1 VSYDAVAVGAGSAGC
16 VLAARLSEDPSC
28 KVLLLEAGPDYPTRP
43 RLPLDIADAGRLP
56 SNHTSDHDWGLVS
69 VDGPHGRPAVPL
81 VRGRVVGGS
90 SAVNGTFA
98 MRGFPQDYDD
108 WGRAGNPGWGADAAL
123 ASFCRLETDL
133 DFGDASWHGDRGPVP
148 VRRYQP
154 GEQSVLARTFLAAAT
169 AAGHSEVR
177 DHNRPGAVGAGPL
190 PVNAVD
196 RLRMSAALTHLEPA
210 RTRANL
216 TIRPDTEVDRVELA
230 GQRVTG
236 IRLVGGERIAA
247 DLVVLASGAYGSPA
261 VLLRSGIGPAR
272 SARDLGIDP
281 VVDLPGVGRNLVDH
295 PLVSFPVP
303 VPSEPAQRPHA
314 QNMVTW
320 RSDGQDGPADL
331 HLFAWVPHLPARP
344 GGDQLAPVL
353 VGLLDP
359 ESRGELR
366 IDSANPTAPPR
377 IDPGWLT
384 DPAGH
389 DLHRLVIGVRQMRR
403 ILDTPPF
410 RSYAGRPVSVRAAFP
425 DDDELRPALRRL
437 VRTYHHPV
445 GTCRMGHDPD
455 GGAVVDAWG
464 RVHGLAGLVV
474 ADASI
479 MPRIPRANTHLPTM
493 MIAERIAQDLMT
505 TSEPG
510 AAARSTP

>member
-1 VSYDAVAVGAGSAGC
+1 VSFDAVVVGAGSAGC
-16 VLAARLSEDPSC
+16 VLAARLSEDPSRE
-28 KVLLLEAGPDYPTRP
+28 VLLLEAGPDYPARP

-56 SNHTSDHDWGLVS
+56 SNHTSDHDRALVS
-69 VDGPHGRPAVPL
+69 VDGPQGRAAVPL

-108 WGRAGNPGWGADAAL
+108 WGRAGNPGWGADAVL
-123 ASFCRLETDL
+123 AAFCLLETDL
-133 DFGDASWHGDRGPVP
+133 DFGAASWHGDCGPVP
-148 VRRYQP
+148 VRRYPP
-154 GEQSVLARTFLAAAT
+154 GEQSVLTRTFLAAAT
-169 AAGHSEVR
+169 AAGHCEVR

-196 RLRMSAALTHLEPA
+196 RLRLSAALTHLEPA
-210 RTRANL
+210 RPRDNL
-216 TIRPDTEVDRVELA
+216 TIRADTEVDRVELA
-230 GQRVTG
+230 GHRVTG
-236 IRLVGGERIAA
+236 IRLVGGERITA
-247 DLVVLASGAYGSPA
+247 DRVVLASGAYGSPA

-272 SARDLGIDP
+272 SARALDIGP
-281 VVDLPGVGRNLVDH
+281 VVDLPGVGRNLTDH
-295 PLVSFPVP
+295 PLISFPVP
-303 VPSEPAQRPHA
+303 VPAEPAQRPHA

-331 HLFAWVPHLPARP
+331 HLFAWGPHLPARP
-344 GGDQLAPVL
+344 GGVQLAPVL

-366 IDSANPTAPPR
+366 LDSANPTARPL

-389 DLHRLVIGVRQMRR
+389 DLHRLVTGVQQIRR

-410 RSYAGRPVSVRAAFP
+410 RAYVRRSDSLTAIP
-425 DDDELRPALRRL
+425 DDDELEPALRGL

-445 GTCRMGHDPD
+445 GTCRMGQDPD
-455 GGAVVDAWG
+455 VGAVVDAWG
-464 RVHGLAGLVV
+464 HVHGIAGLVV

-493 MIAERIAQDLMT
+493 MIAERIAQNLMT

-510 AAARSTP
+510 AAARNTP

>member
-1 VSYDAVAVGAGSAGC
+1 VSFDAVVVGAGSAGC
-16 VLAARLSEDPSC
+16 VLAARLSEDPSRE
-28 KVLLLEAGPDYPTRP
+28 VLLLEAGPDYPARP

-56 SNHTSDHDWGLVS
+56 SNHTSDHDWALVS
-69 VDGPHGRPAVPL
+69 VDGPQGRAAVPL

-108 WGRAGNPGWGADAAL
+108 WGRAGNLGWGADAVL
-123 ASFCRLETDL
+123 AAFCLLETDL
-133 DFGDASWHGDRGPVP
+133 DFGAASWHGDCGPVP
-148 VRRYQP
+148 VRRYPP
-154 GEQSVLARTFLAAAT
+154 GEQSVLTRTFLAAAT
-169 AAGHSEVR
+169 AAGHCEVR

-196 RLRMSAALTHLEPA
+196 RLRLSAALTHLEPA
-210 RTRANL
+210 RPRDNL
-216 TIRPDTEVDRVELA
+216 TIRADTEVDRVELA
-230 GQRVTG
+230 GHRVTG
-236 IRLVGGERIAA
+236 IRLVGGERITA
-247 DLVVLASGAYGSPA
+247 DRVVLASGAYGSPA

-272 SARDLGIDP
+272 SARALDIGP
-281 VVDLPGVGRNLVDH
+281 VVDLPGVGRNLTDH
-295 PLVSFPVP
+295 PLISFPVP
-303 VPSEPAQRPHA
+303 VPAEPAQRPHA

-331 HLFAWVPHLPARP
+331 HLFAWGPHLPARP
-344 GGDQLAPVL
+344 GGVQLAPVL

-366 IDSANPTAPPR
+366 LDSANPTARPL

-389 DLHRLVIGVRQMRR
+389 DLHRLVTGVQQIRR

-410 RSYAGRPVSVRAAFP
+410 RAYVRRSDSLTAIP
-425 DDDELRPALRRL
+425 DDDELEPALRGL

-445 GTCRMGHDPD
+445 GTCRMGQDPD
-455 GGAVVDAWG
+455 VGAVVDAWG
-464 RVHGLAGLVV
+464 HVHGIAGLVV

-493 MIAERIAQDLMT
+493 MIAERIAQNLMT

-510 AAARSTP
+510 AAARNTP